1 MRRQELGPLKSL
13 IIKPATLER
22 YRRAADHFFAHLRR
36 QREPIPQT
44 PKIMDIVLSE
54 YIGELWEEGH
64 SKSLAGDTI
73 SGLQHHQLSLKG
85 ELKTSWRY
93 LKAWQQAEVPARAPP
108 FVITDPCNFLWLG
121 TSTKSSLGFGFTAW
135 FSCAPC
141 GRENCYNYRLRIVL
155 FNKIIYILFLGQTKT
170 SFSKCKCRF
179 CPFSPSSTRIAARC
193 LEEFGAQEWLP
204 SRL

>member
-44 PKIMDIVLSE
+44 PEIMDIVLSE

-73 SGLQHHQLSLKG
+73 SGLQHHQPSLKG

-108 FVITDPCNFLWLG
+108 FFITDPCNFLWLG
-121 TSTKSSLGFGFTAW
+121 TPTKSSLGFGLTAW
-135 FSCAPC
+135 FSCAPAD
-141 GRENCYNYRLRIVL
+141 GRAVTTT
-155 FNKIIYILFLGQTKT
+155 G
-170 SFSKCKCRF
+170 
-179 CPFSPSSTRIAARC
+179 
-193 LEEFGAQEWLP
+193 
-204 SRL
+204 

>member
-1 MRRQELGPLKSL
+1 MGKRRIIEGNSQEARKMRRQELGPLKSL

-44 PKIMDIVLSE
+44 PEIMDIVLSE

-73 SGLQHHQLSLKG
+73 SGLQHHQPSLKG

-93 LKAWQQAEVPARAPP
+93 LKAWQQAEVPARAPLFHYRP
-108 FVITDPCNFLWLG
+108 LQFFVVGHTNKILIGLWPY
-121 TSTKSSLGFGFTAW
+121 SLVFMR
-135 FSCAPC
+135 SC
-141 GRENCYNYRLRIVL
+141 GRESCYNYRLRIVL
-155 FNKIIYILFLGQTKT
+155 FNKIIYIY
-170 SFSKCKCRF
+170 S
-179 CPFSPSSTRIAARC
+179 
-193 LEEFGAQEWLP
+193 
-204 SRL
+204 